1 MDLMERLLGLGGC
14 YRDLMWIPAGQGLE
28 VVTIAMGGKRGFH
41 SRLTVG
47 TLSVRLSV
55 DGSFEG
61 LDVGLPQEVEVG
73 AGRSGCKDLS

>member
-1 MDLMERLLGLGGC
+1 
-14 YRDLMWIPAGQGLE
+14 
-28 VVTIAMGGKRGFH
+28 MGGKRGFH

-61 LDVGLPQEVEVG
+61 LDVGLPQKVEVG
-73 AGRSGCKDLS
+73 AGGSGCKDLG